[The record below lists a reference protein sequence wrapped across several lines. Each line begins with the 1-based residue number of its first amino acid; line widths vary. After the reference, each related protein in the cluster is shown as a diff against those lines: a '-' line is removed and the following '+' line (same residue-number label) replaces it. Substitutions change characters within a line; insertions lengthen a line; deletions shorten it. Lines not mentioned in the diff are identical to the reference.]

1 MSPLMA
7 CCCNPCTEDCPADGE
22 DDPCELDSWAS
33 SYNVAMSVSWDATK
47 NGSAVSAGFEDDG
60 ETYTQITNPACHVL
74 SPTGSGGWGF
84 RAVQWRSPVTSGF
97 PPTPRPDTSYAMNA
111 TGTGC
116 SSQSYPNQPS
126 KWAARDSASG
136 FVEYSYAGLTL
147 FHEFHCETKYPYSV
161 WFYLY
166 NSLRVVGSTGSNPSC
181 PTPVANNDITAS
193 VLAWSKPYTTC
204 NKAPDDVLQ
213 WSLEPPADGTLAS
226 RSRIITG
233 DRTGSLFENYC
244 DMFSYCVGSAC
255 AGRDLGGD
263 AGTQTNINFNLQ
275 VT

>member
-22 DDPCELDSWAS
+22 GDPCELDSWAS
-33 SYNVAMSVSWDATK
+33 SYNVAMSVSWDATT

-74 SPTGSGGWGF
+74 SPTGTGGWGF
-84 RAVQWRSPVTSGF
+84 RAVQWRSPFTSGF
-97 PPTPRPDTSYAMNA
+97 PPTPTPDTSYSMSP

-116 SSQSYPNQPS
+116 SSQSYPNEPS
-126 KWAARDSASG
+126 KWAARTSG
-136 FVEYSYAGLTL
+136 SGLEEYSYAGLTL

-166 NSLRVVGSTGSNPSC
+166 NSVRVVSRTNDSACSAPF
-181 PTPVANNDITAS
+181 AANDIEAS
-193 VLAWSKPYTTC
+193 VLAWSKPYTSC
-204 NKAPDDVLQ
+204 NKAPDDALE
-213 WSLEPPADGTLAS
+213 WSVEPPAVGTLAS
-226 RSRIITG
+226 RSKIITG
-233 DRTGSLFENYC
+233 ERTGSLFQNYC
-244 DMFSYCVGSAC
+244 DMFSYCVGVNC
-255 AGRDLGGD
+255 NQRNLGGD
-263 AGTQTNINFNLQ
+263 DGTQSNINFSLQ